1 MEFILVGFPGWGAES
16 VSERASWRPFSP
28 LKHSITSHCLLKHVQ
43 FLKTFIEWTKS
54 FPLALLARLDYGN
67 SPCIF
72 IFHYSICLPNYLNTF
87 FFPRALS
94 VTWKKY
100 SFEIYFTIY
109 HSHFFP
115 NVCIV
120 CTISISIH
128 LTSSL
133 FRHIFIPTCTLT
145 SRKYVCLPTKPR
157 KGTQTPC
164 QFNWLNC
171 VKVYICLKST
181 SQASLTSF
189 SWNQQRAWCPWG
201 SPR

>member
-1 MEFILVGFPGWGAES
+1 MIIRTQRYKGPHREATCYKWDSQLHRKKIQEYNSLNSPFISQMFCHCFWLANPKRQGISRMEFILVGFPGWGAES

-28 LKHSITSHCLLKHVQ
+28 LKHSITSHCLLKHAQ

-133 FRHIFIPTCTLT
+133 FRHIFIPTCT
-145 SRKYVCLPTKPR
+145 
-157 KGTQTPC
+157 
-164 QFNWLNC
+164 
-171 VKVYICLKST
+171 
-181 SQASLTSF
+181 
-189 SWNQQRAWCPWG
+189 
-201 SPR
+201 